1 MKALKVL
8 ISVFASLSV
17 IFSVFFVVVYIDFFE
32 RDVKSKYITS
42 HFSEKDSYQPS
53 MWLFNGIDVD
63 SKGNLYIACDNAVL
77 VYNQNG
83 KCIGSVHVPSNVEK
97 TAFKIDNKQL
107 IIISD
112 TDIEGFSSS
121 NYTYEMKYDLD
132 FDEKQAEDGIPE
144 YNYKHKQSFSD
155 YKEKNRFEKKE
166 SVEYNGLTY
175 SYDFYGK
182 VSVSDGTTINL
193 DVSFWP
199 IPFRFI
205 VIPIIVCVAITL
217 ILIICIKKTKN

>member
-42 HFSEKDSYQPS
+42 HFSEKDNYQPS

-97 TAFKIDNKQL
+97 TAFKIDKNQL

-144 YNYKHKQSFSD
+144 YNYKHKQSFSG

-193 DVSFWP
+193 NVSLWP

-217 ILIICIKKTKN
+217 ILIICIKKK